1 MNSIFFSFRNLGLA
15 ALLSLGLSPANV
27 AWSAPSIQSIEVSPN
42 PLTTGQTFT
51 IDVTTSP
58 DVTRATATVFFRGG
72 EPRFL
77 QVPLTKQGLTWTGSG
92 IVPANLRLQLPTPAG
107 AMVKVTA
114 FDAARRLSEGVVH
127 LGVKIESISAVF
139 ADGILIVSGD
149 DQDNTITVSRDAVGA
164 ILVNDGAVPVTGS
177 LPTVGNTAL
186 IRMLGIKGNDILSID
201 EVNGPMP
208 PANLLGGEGNDTL
221 TGSANIDEL
230 DGGPDDDALSGR
242 GGDDR
247 LVGGSGKDT
256 LTGGPGADQ
265 FFGGE
270 GDDQIVWLPGDGSDL
285 VEGEDGQD
293 TLEFVGSNG
302 SETVDLST
310 LGHRFQFFRTPGNI
324 TMDCDG
330 VEEVTFRAAAGN
342 DAVTVG
348 DLAGTQVRHVG
359 IDLFSSGTNAVVI
372 NGTGT
377 NDLITVTGS
386 TNGVD
391 IVGLTAAVTVVG
403 AEQDLDRLVINAL
416 AENDSVDA
424 SAMEAGAIELTLNG
438 GAGNDTL
445 NGGQGNDLIIGGQG
459 LDLMLGEAGDDTFL
473 WNPGDG
479 SDVIE
484 GEAGEDS
491 MLFNGANVAENIEVS
506 ANGQRLR
513 FFRSPG
519 NITMDCD
526 EVEVVQ
532 FNAFGGADLI
542 IVDDLSRT
550 SVTRLNL
557 DLANPA
563 TTGLGDTLADT
574 VIIAGTSAS
583 DAVTIKGT
591 PAGVDVLGLSAAV
604 NIVGSDPTIDQ
615 LMDQLIISLLGDNDV
630 AEASNLQG
638 GVITLTVSGGTGND
652 VLIGSAG
659 ADTLLGDEGDDVLEG
674 GPGVDVLDGG
684 AGDNILIQD

>member
-1 MNSIFFSFRNLGLA
+1 
-15 ALLSLGLSPANV
+15 
-27 AWSAPSIQSIEVSPN
+27 
-42 PLTTGQTFT
+42 
-51 IDVTTSP
+51 
-58 DVTRATATVFFRGG
+58 
-72 EPRFL
+72 
-77 QVPLTKQGLTWTGSG
+77 
-92 IVPANLRLQLPTPAG
+92 
-107 AMVKVTA
+107 
-114 FDAARRLSEGVVH
+114 
-127 LGVKIESISAVF
+127 
-139 ADGILIVSGD
+139 
-149 DQDNTITVSRDAVGA
+149 
-164 ILVNDGAVPVTGS
+164 
-177 LPTVGNTAL
+177 
-186 IRMLGIKGNDILSID
+186 
-201 EVNGPMP
+201 
-208 PANLLGGEGNDTL
+208 
-221 TGSANIDEL
+221 
-230 DGGPDDDALSGR
+230 
-242 GGDDR
+242 
-247 LVGGSGKDT
+247 
-256 LTGGPGADQ
+256 
-265 FFGGE
+265 
-270 GDDQIVWLPGDGSDL
+270 

-310 LGHRFQFFRTPGNI
+310 LGRRFQFFRTPGNI
-324 TMDCDG
+324 IMDCDG
-330 VEEVTFRAAAGN
+330 IEEVTFRAAAGN

-348 DLAGTQVRHVG
+348 DLTGTQVRHVG
-359 IDLFSSGTNAVVI
+359 IDLFSSRTNAVVI

-403 AEQDLDRLVINAL
+403 AEQGLDRLVINAL

-424 SAMEAGAIELTLNG
+424 AAMEAGAIELTLNG

-445 NGGQGNDLIIGGQG
+445 SGGQGNDLIIGGQG
-459 LDLMLGEAGDDTFL
+459 IDLMLGEAGDDTFL
-473 WNPGDG
+473 WNPGDA

-484 GEAGEDS
+484 GDAGEDS

-506 ANGQRLR
+506 ANNQRLH

-542 IVDDLSRT
+542 IVDDLNGT

-563 TTGLGDTLADT
+563 TTALSDTVADT

-604 NIVGSDPTIDQ
+604 NIVGSDPT
-615 LMDQLIISLLGDNDV
+615 LDQLIISLLGDNDV

-638 GVITLTVSGGTGND
+638 GIISLTVSGGPGND

-674 GPGVDVLDGG
+674 GPGADVLDGG